1 MITAVT
7 AAVVDAAAVAVAAAA
22 VAQIAV
28 AAAAAAEV
36 AAVAEISA
44 AASVPPSRQATAY
57 GQVLHSPPP
66 VTSVGGQRRSGP
78 GAVAVGAAS
87 AV

>member
-1 MITAVT
+1 VT

-28 AAAAAAEV
+28 AAAEAAA
-36 AAVAEISA
+36 AEISA

-66 VTSVGGQRRSGP
+66 VTSVAGQRRPGP
-78 GAVAVGAAS
+78 EAVAVGAAS